1 MSSEMKEQEIL
12 EQIAEVILSVVN
24 NPEYP
29 GRKTRI
35 CKNYHFSPSTLTPEK
50 LLRSNGATFFRLM
63 MALAQE
69 LPHEQEYHEML
80 EKMKFLTLE
89 VAEMEDGTP
98 EAIIN
103 AHAGSII
110 GRKKSKSNK
119 KNKK

>member
-1 MSSEMKEQEIL
+1 MTEKQIL
-12 EQIAEVILSVVN
+12 EQIAEMILSVVN
-24 NPEYP
+24 DPKYP

-35 CKNYHFSPSTLTPEK
+35 CKMYHISPGALTPEK
-50 LLRSNGATFFRLM
+50 LLRTRSDTFFRLM

-69 LPHEQEYHEML
+69 VPYEEECHEML
-80 EKMKFLTLE
+80 EKIKNFTFE

-110 GRKKSKSNK
+110 GRKKSKSIK
-119 KNKK
+119 KDKKK